1 MECLQNLYTIPV
13 ERWDYSVKYSIFD
26 ILPDKFPFTNLRFPY
41 YLKSRYRSESW
52 ESRITQKRFVE
63 LFNKYDAIPKEI
75 SIVDTQKNLHF
86 YIIGAGFLFRKV
98 NQVDQY
104 PIIIRCN
111 EGIFVDRNL
120 NEFEIKLLKK
130 ISTEYLVKDFV
141 LEDLIIHHQFRFKN
155 LKERSEYF
163 NKVKENLVKLKEG
176 RSLTEDVIE
185 YGF

>member
-1 MECLQNLYTIPV
+1 MECLQNLYIIPV
-13 ERWDYSVKYSIFD
+13 DRLDYRIKYSNFD
-26 ILPDKFPFTNLRFPY
+26 ILPNKFPFTNLRFPY
-41 YLKSRYRSESW
+41 YLKSKYRSESW

-63 LFNKYDAIPKEI
+63 LFNKYDTIPREI

-86 YIIGAGFLFRKV
+86 YVIGAGFVFRKLISV
-98 NQVDQY
+98 EQY

-120 NEFEIKLLKK
+120 TEFEIKLLKK

-141 LEDLIIHHQFRFKN
+141 LEDLIIHHKFRFKN

-163 NKVKENLVKLKEG
+163 SKVKENLVKLKEG

>member
-13 ERWDYSVKYSIFD
+13 ERLDYRIKYSTFD
-26 ILPDKFPFTNLRFPY
+26 ILPNKFPFTNLRFPY

-63 LFNKYDAIPKEI
+63 LFNKYDAIPREI

-104 PIIIRCN
+104 PIIIKCN

-120 NEFEIKLLKK
+120 TEFEIKLLKK

-141 LEDLIIHHQFRFKN
+141 LEDLIIHHKFRFKN

-163 NKVKENLVKLKEG
+163 SKVKENLVKLKEG
-176 RSLTEDVIE
+176 ISLNEDVIE